1 MAAAQPP
8 MNKYRAALEVLQR
21 GRDRLVTEL
30 ADQVLDQADDLLE
43 SGFLFNEFLENQGT
57 KLHFLSLL
65 AAQLEQSAESHEER
79 QALSDPAL
87 DGGLPPLYDPDDL
100 PIPTEATVPTEPPR
114 RRRKPRA
121 KKLTEQA
128 SREGEPGET

>member
-1 MAAAQPP
+1 MAAPQQP

-57 KLHFLSLL
+57 KIHFLSLL
-65 AAQLEQSAESHEER
+65 AAQLEQSAEMHEER
-79 QALSDPAL
+79 QAIADPAL
-87 DGGLPPLYDPDDL
+87 DDRLPPIYEVDDL
-100 PIPTEATVPTEPPR
+100 PPPDPAPAEPPR
-114 RRRKPRA
+114 RRRKAKP